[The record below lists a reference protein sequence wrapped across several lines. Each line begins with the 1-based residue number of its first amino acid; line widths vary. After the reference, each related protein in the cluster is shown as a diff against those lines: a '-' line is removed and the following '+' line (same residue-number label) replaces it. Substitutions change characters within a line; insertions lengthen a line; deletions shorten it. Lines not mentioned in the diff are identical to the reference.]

1 MDWTLVA
8 WALPAGAAATL
19 NPCGIAMLPAYIS
32 YYLGDSERAGAQ
44 PLKGLEAGVLLA
56 AGVLTIF
63 TAMGVVIAGVGTVA
77 ARAIPWLAL
86 AVGIGLL
93 VLGVATL
100 LGRSPSLVV
109 PGAQRAPRDRTAG
122 SFFVFGAGY
131 GLASLGCTLP
141 IFMIVMSSVLSADFL
156 SGLLAFGAY
165 GLGMGSLLVAI
176 SLAVATGK
184 AALVQWLR
192 SAGPAL
198 AYVGGVG
205 LLIAGSYLIYYNVDG
220 MLFRYAGVASELP
233 AIAIGVT
240 AFVAGAVAVPIAKRA
255 KNQVG
260 SVDRSDG
267 GLG

>member
-1 MDWTLVA
+1 MDWALVA

-19 NPCGIAMLPAYIS
+19 NPCGIAMLPAYVA
-32 YYLGDSERAGAQ
+32 YYLGGSEDSGAQ

-56 AGVLTIF
+56 AGVLVIF
-63 TAMGVVIAGVGTVA
+63 TAMGAVIAGAGTVA

-86 AVGIGLL
+86 VVGIGLL

-100 LGRSPSLVV
+100 LGRRPSLVV
-109 PGAQRAPRDRTAG
+109 PGAHRAPRDRTAG
-122 SFFVFGAGY
+122 SFFVFGTGY

-141 IFMIVMSSVLSADFL
+141 IFMIVVSSVLSADFL

-165 GLGMGSLLVAI
+165 GLGMGSVLVAI

-192 SAGPAL
+192 AAGPAL
-198 AYVGGVG
+198 VYVGGVG

-220 MLFRYAGVASELP
+220 MLFRYAGVERELP
-233 AIAIGVT
+233 AIAIGVA
-240 AFVAGAVAVPIAKRA
+240 AFIAAVVTVLMAQRA
-255 KNQVG
+255 TIEPS
-260 SVDRSDG
+260 SVDQDEG